1 MLDPH
6 MQRGA
11 SNALPTKAGGSSK
24 RASYALGPATT
35 ASVQVPHE
43 AQRRQQAQIRSLCPQ
58 RPPLSSSLLDVSD
71 RQQKGRWVAGRR

>member
-11 SNALPTKAGGSSK
+11 FNALPTKAGGSSN
-24 RASYALGPATT
+24 RASYTLGLATT

-43 AQRRQQAQIRSLCPQ
+43 AQRHQQATSV
-58 RPPLSSSLLDVSD
+58 VSD
-71 RQQKGRWVAGRR
+71 YV